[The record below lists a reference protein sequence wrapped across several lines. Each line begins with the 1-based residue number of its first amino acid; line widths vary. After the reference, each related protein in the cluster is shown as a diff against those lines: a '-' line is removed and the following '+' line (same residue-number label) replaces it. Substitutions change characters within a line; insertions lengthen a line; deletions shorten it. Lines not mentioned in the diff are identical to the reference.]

1 MGSMGCGRGVGRS
14 ESLKVVK
21 LEDGVEVDGVG
32 WLGKLVGMKRI
43 FLLGIFGVGCL
54 GAEVVERD
62 VVYESGGVEFE
73 GFHVYDDEVEG
84 KRPGV
89 LIVHQW
95 TGLTENEK
103 MRARM
108 MAELGYNVFAVD
120 VYGKGVRPK
129 PPEAGDV
136 AGIFKKD
143 RALFRERMVAGL
155 EVLKS
160 DERTEGSRLAAV
172 GYCFGGMGVLE
183 LARGGVDLKGVVS
196 FHGSLGAAEGMG
208 AEKGKVKAKVLCLH
222 GAVDPFVPREEL
234 EGFEKEMEEASVDW
248 QLVSFGGAV
257 HAFTQKSAGDDVT
270 KGAAYNAK
278 ADARSW
284 EYLEEFLEEIFGED

>member
-1 MGSMGCGRGVGRS
+1 M
-14 ESLKVVK
+14 
-21 LEDGVEVDGVG
+21 
-32 WLGKLVGMKRI
+32 GKLVVMKRL
-43 FLLGIFGVGCL
+43 FLLGMFGFGSVGA
-54 GAEVVERD
+54 GVVERD
-62 VVYESGGVEFE
+62 VVYRSGEVECE
-73 GFHVYDDEVEG
+73 GFHVYDDEVKG

-95 TGLTENEK
+95 TGLSENEK

-129 PPEAGDV
+129 PPGSGEV
-136 AGIFKKD
+136 AGGFKKD

-155 EVLKS
+155 MFLKV
-160 DERTEGSRLAAV
+160 DERTDGSRLAAV

-183 LARGGVDLKGVVS
+183 LARSGLDLKGVVS

-222 GAVDPFVPREEL
+222 GAIDPFVPREEL
-234 EGFEKEMEEASVDW
+234 EGFEKEMEGAGVDW

-270 KGAAYNAK
+270 KGAAYNAA
-278 ADARSW
+278 ADVRSW
-284 EYLEEFLEEIFGED
+284 EYMEEFLEEIFGED